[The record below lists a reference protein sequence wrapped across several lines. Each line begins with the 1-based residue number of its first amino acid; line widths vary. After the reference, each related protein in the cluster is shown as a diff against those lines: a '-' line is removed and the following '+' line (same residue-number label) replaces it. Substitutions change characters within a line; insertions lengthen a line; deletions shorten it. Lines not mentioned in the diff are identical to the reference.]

1 LEDILVNANGRV
13 IDEDALT
20 KVADEYLRRKWLHSA
35 EIEFIIVDALAYNDT
50 VQFGEF
56 LASIS
61 PLAARQYLADIQRT
75 RLGGIVGRIL
85 NFIGLFFFAAI
96 WGAVGYA
103 VAYAVTFA
111 LSRNSDLEWLL
122 PAIAVAALLAFGA
135 KVSGVSTNET
145 QSA

>member
-1 LEDILVNANGRV
+1 M

-20 KVADEYLRRKWLHSA
+20 EVADEYLRRKWLHSA

-56 LASIS
+56 LCSIS
-61 PLAARQYLADIQRT
+61 PLAARQYLADIHRLPRQTWRT
-75 RLGGIVGRIL
+75 RLGGIVGLIL
-85 NFIGLFFFAAI
+85 IILFMAAI

-122 PAIAVAALLAFGA
+122 PAVAVAASLAF
-135 KVSGVSTNET
+135 
-145 QSA
+145 